1 MCVARSR
8 PRRDAD
14 TESPG
19 LEQKQ
24 PSELKATN
32 VQRLRD
38 AGLCLFVGASYL
50 ALAWLST
57 RLTPRTGDIAYL
69 WPAGGFAL
77 GVLLAAPN
85 RLWLPLLGATFI
97 ADVVHAETVTNA
109 LHKSVGYASVY
120 FACLLLAALILRRW
134 VGAPLRFDRMRK
146 VILFVLVAPIGTN
159 LLAAAA
165 GSFMSMEPGQR
176 AFLQTFRVW
185 WVSDALGMLLSVPL
199 VLAWWDFRLSTLRST
214 RPARALE
221 AIVCFTGLAL
231 AAYWAFAEEP
241 VPGGGIAPLM
251 HFTAPFLIWAALRFG
266 PRGQSAAVLVL
277 STIAVWSTMLG
288 LGLFSAAFVQ
298 PEPSVLNLQIFLMV
312 AALMTL
318 LVCAVMQERRNAETT
333 AAEWK
338 LRYETAVLA
347 SGNVLYDM
355 NLQTQQVVW
364 GGNTEGIL
372 GFEPGDLGDATAW
385 LARVHPDDLG
395 KIETQIAGADQGA
408 AQNHTLEYRVRR
420 RDGIYI
426 DVEDSGRVVRLPKG
440 RAVRAIGFLKDVTE
454 RNRAEQ
460 ERVRLDAQLRE
471 AQKMEALGT
480 MAGGIAHDFNNILG
494 AILGHGELAEADTPA
509 ESRQSLQLRAILDA
523 GRRGKALVQ
532 QILTFAR
539 RGASEKRAIELWPI
553 VVEACNLLATST
565 PAGVRVRLDVDDP
578 HTSVL
583 ADPTQMHQV
592 VMNLCTNAVQA
603 MSGGGQ
609 LTIGL
614 ALETVTQARNLTQG
628 HVELGP
634 YAVLSVSD
642 TGVGIDPKIAARMFE
657 PFYTTKGPGQGTGLG
672 LALVHAIVADHGG
685 AIEVETK
692 LGAGSAVRV
701 YLPRAPDHV
710 VEAQKRE
717 SQTPRGS
724 GQTVLLVDDDRDM
737 LAMAEDMLAQLGY
750 EPVGYDNSA
759 RALEAFRAG
768 PSRFDALLTDEMM
781 PELTGTQLA
790 VRVKE
795 LRPELPVVIASGYG
809 GPELRQRA
817 REAGVH
823 QVVNKPYESGTIAKA
838 LAAALEASS

>member
-1 MCVARSR
+1 MWAARS
-8 PRRDAD
+8 PRRQQPG
-14 TESPG
+14 TEVTG
-19 LEQKQ
+19 LDQKQ
-24 PSELKATN
+24 ASELKAIN

-38 AGLCLFVGASYL
+38 AALCLLVGATYF

-85 RLWLPLLGATFI
+85 RLWLPLLGATFF
-97 ADVVHAETVTNA
+97 ADVVHAEAITNA

-120 FACLLLAALILRRW
+120 FACLLLAALMLRRW
-134 VGAPLRFDRMRK
+134 VGAPLRLDRMRK

-165 GSFMSMEPGQR
+165 GSFISMEPGQR

-214 RPARALE
+214 RPIRALE
-221 AIVCFTGLAL
+221 AIVCFAGLAL
-231 AAYWAFAEEP
+231 SAYWAFREEP
-241 VPGGGIAPLM
+241 VPGSGIAPLM
-251 HFTAPFLIWAALRFG
+251 HFTAPFLVWAALRFG

-277 STIAVWSTMLG
+277 SIIAVWATMHG

-318 LVCAVMQERRNAETT
+318 LVCAVMQERLNAETT

-338 LRYETAVLA
+338 LRYEAAVVS

-355 NLQTQQVVW
+355 NLQTRQVVW
-364 GGNTEGIL
+364 GGNTRGIL
-372 GFEPGDLGDATAW
+372 GFDARELGDATAW

-395 KIETQIAGADQGA
+395 KIESQIAGAAQGE
-408 AQNHTLEYRVRR
+408 AQNHTIEYRVQRK
-420 RDGIYI
+420 DGVYI

-454 RNRAEQ
+454 RNRAEA
-460 ERVRLDAQLRE
+460 ERVRLDTQLRE

-509 ESRQSLQLRAILDA
+509 ESKQSLQLRAILEA

-539 RGASEKRAIELWPI
+539 RGASEKRAVELWPI
-553 VVEACNLLATST
+553 VLEVRDLLAASV
-565 PAGVRVRLDVDDP
+565 PASVTVRLDVDDP

-592 VMNLCTNAVQA
+592 LMNLCTNAVQA
-603 MSGGGQ
+603 MTDGGQ
-609 LTIGL
+609 LSIGL
-614 ALETVTQARNLTQG
+614 GFETVTQTHALTQG
-628 HVELGP
+628 HVESGT
-634 YAVLSVSD
+634 YAVVSVHD
-642 TGVGIDPKIAARMFE
+642 TGLGMDSKVAARMFE

-672 LALVHAIVADHGG
+672 LALVQAIVADHGG
-685 AIEVETK
+685 AIEVDTR
-692 LGAGSAVRV
+692 LGAGTMVKV
-701 YLPRAPDHV
+701 YLPCAPDHV
-710 VEAQKRE
+710 LEAQKRDA
-717 SQTPRGS
+717 QTPRGS
-724 GQTVLLVDDDRDM
+724 GQTVLLVDDDRAM

-750 EPVGYDNSA
+750 EPVGYDNSVK
-759 RALEAFRAG
+759 ALEAFRAG
-768 PSRFDALLTDEMM
+768 PSRFDAVLTDEMM

-817 REAGVH
+817 RQAGVH
-823 QVVNKPYESGTIAKA
+823 QVVNKPYESGTIARA
-838 LAAALEASS
+838 LAAALETTS